1 MTPTPLRKDAARNWD
16 QIVAVG
22 PCPGRPGHAAATE
35 RRRPPRGNRC
45 RHRLPALR
53 LAEALLETVATPC
66 LEALAAHGEQA
77 LADPDPWRALEGFLT
92 RTVEAQ
98 VGDASLAPVTAAAD
112 GRPASHHGTQESAVG
127 RPAPR
132 SWTGPALPERS
143 APIWP
148 RATWSRSCAGSPTP
162 YRSTAAAPPNGST
175 PLAAT
180 WPPCS
185 GACGS
190 HHPARDVRRRRRARP
205 PAALRPPRKGGV
217 DHLAVDARAVCR
229 PALRGREAA
238 ARPKGVPPPP
248 AHRRASS

>member
-22 PCPGRPGHAAATE
+22 RALVDQGTPLQLNDVA
-35 RRRPPRGNRC
+35 RRAGIGVGTVY
-45 RHRLPALR
+45 RHFASP
-53 LAEALLETVATPC
+53 EALLETVATPC

-98 VGDASLAPVTAAAD
+98 VGDASLAPSRQ
-112 GRPASHHGTQESAVG
+112 RPRTSCLAPRNSRVCCGH
-127 RPAPR
+127 PAPR

-162 YRSTAAAPPNGST
+162 YRSTAALPPNGST

-190 HHPARDVRRRRRARP
+190 HHPARDAHRTAQASPPTPGGTAATTEGPRGSPRRDA
-205 PAALRPPRKGGV
+205 PR
-217 DHLAVDARAVCR
+217 
-229 PALRGREAA
+229 
-238 ARPKGVPPPP
+238 GVPSCPARQGSRGPP
-248 AHRRASS
+248 